1 MGYKNTKKGRPKRR
15 IQNRITKKQ
24 RGGFLGFSNQN
35 VAIIEKYDKTTCQD
49 SEVKCNFFDT
59 QFSGKLNPTWNTC
72 INMNNINNHILYI
85 TQTNVLIKSIES
97 MQIPQFMVGLGE
109 SQPPVPC
116 KVMIEDKFV
125 SCFLLICNEWYVI
138 MRLFGKTLNRMYFA
152 RTEKNKVFYK
162 LKNININ
169 ASDPN
174 VGNGTGLITFPTN
187 SYTELNISY
196 IMTTDK
202 NSKHI
207 QLKEDFFTNI
217 NKKNSPQVFKVLQR
231 FRQQKIFANAQ
242 KQAAAQDAAE
252 FAAEEVVD
260 LFNP

>member
-1 MGYKNTKKGRPKRR
+1 
-15 IQNRITKKQ
+15 
-24 RGGFLGFSNQN
+24 
-35 VAIIEKYDKTTCQD
+35 
-49 SEVKCNFFDT
+49 
-59 QFSGKLNPTWNTC
+59 
-72 INMNNINNHILYI
+72 
-85 TQTNVLIKSIES
+85 
-97 MQIPQFMVGLGE
+97 MQIPQFMIGLGE
-109 SQPPVPC
+109 SQPPVSC

-207 QLKEDFFTNI
+207 LLKEDFFTNI

-260 LFNP
+260 LF